1 MLTRFQHKRGEQ
13 MLAEPDAEGFRRIH
27 ERHGDVQRKG
37 WQVYQALAREQNYQ
51 GIFGGSEF
59 QYGNSDLGPGA
70 VTAWGGMAIARGST
84 RWSPSTWQMWISAE
98 FAVKVMD

>member
-70 VTAWGGMAIARGST
+70 VTAWGAWPLQVAPPDGRHLLGKCGS
-84 RWSPSTWQMWISAE
+84 RLSLP
-98 FAVKVMD
+98 